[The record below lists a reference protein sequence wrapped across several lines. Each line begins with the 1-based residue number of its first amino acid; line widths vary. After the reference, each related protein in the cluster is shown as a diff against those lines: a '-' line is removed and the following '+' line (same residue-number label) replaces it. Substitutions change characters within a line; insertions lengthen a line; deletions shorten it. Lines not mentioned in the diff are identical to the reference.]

1 MILPARRLREDFPI
15 LRSTEKGRWVYL
27 DSAATTQKPEAV
39 LQAVEDYYRRY
50 NANVHRG
57 VYRIAAEATE
67 RYEEARRRVAQF
79 IGGDP
84 RGLIFTRNTS
94 EAINLVAYA
103 WGLDNLKEGD
113 VILLTAA
120 EHHSNLV
127 PWQLVARRTG
137 ARLRAIPLDEEGHL
151 DLSRLPELLDGVK
164 MVAISHASNVLGT
177 VNPVAEVAR
186 AAHEVGALV
195 LVDGA
200 QSVPRMPVDVQALGC
215 DFLAFSGHKML
226 APMGIGVLW
235 GKPDILEKME
245 PFLGGGEMIGR
256 VDWEGSTWREIPW
269 KFEAGT
275 PNVGGAIGL
284 MAAVEY
290 LEKVGMEAIARHEEA
305 LGELMA
311 RRLRELPG
319 VKVYGP
325 SGTRTGIV
333 AFNVEGVHPHDVSQV
348 LDEEGVAIRAGHHC
362 CQPLHRLL
370 QVGSSCRAS
379 VYLYN
384 DEEDVDRLVEAVQKV
399 REVFRVPG

>member
-1 MILPARRLREDFPI
+1 MTFSAKRWREDFPI
-15 LRSTEKGRWVYL
+15 LRPSAKGRWVYL

-39 LQAVEDYYRRY
+39 LRAVDDYYRRY

-67 RYEEARRRVAQF
+67 RYEEARQRVARF

-113 VILLTAA
+113 AILVTAA

-127 PWQLVARRTG
+127 PWQLVAKRTG
-137 ARLRAIPLDEEGHL
+137 ARLRVIPLDEEGHL
-151 DLSRLPELLDGVK
+151 DLSQLPELLEGVK
-164 MVAISHASNVLGT
+164 MVALGHASNVLGT
-177 VNPVAEVAR
+177 VNPVEEVIR
-186 AAHEVGALV
+186 AAHEKGALV
-195 LVDGA
+195 LLDAA
-200 QSVPRMPVDVQALGC
+200 QSVPRMPVDVKALDC

-235 GKPDILEKME
+235 GKPEILEKMA

-256 VDWEGSTWREIPW
+256 VEWEGSTWREIPW

-284 MAAVEY
+284 LAAVDY
-290 LEKVGMEAIARHEEA
+290 LEKVGMAAIARREEE
-305 LGELMA
+305 LGQLMA

-319 VKVYGP
+319 VVVYGP
-325 SGTRTGIV
+325 RGQRTGIV
-333 AFNVEGVHPHDVSQV
+333 AFNVEGVHPHDVSQI

-370 QVGSSCRAS
+370 QAGSSCRAS

-384 DEEDVDRLVEAVQKV
+384 DEEDVDRLVAAVQKV